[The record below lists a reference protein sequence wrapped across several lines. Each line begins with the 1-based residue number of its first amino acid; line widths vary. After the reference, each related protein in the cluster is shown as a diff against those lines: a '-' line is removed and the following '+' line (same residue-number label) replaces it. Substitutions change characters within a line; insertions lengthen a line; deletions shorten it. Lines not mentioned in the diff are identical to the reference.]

1 MGGEDGG
8 TEHDLP
14 SHVGGVPTLH
24 GHDIGDRLGRLVD
37 PSRLTQPHVDPR
49 VTDPNPG

>member
-8 TEHDLP
+8 TEHNLP
-14 SHVGGVPTLH
+14 SHFGGVPTLH
-24 GHDIGDRLGRLVD
+24 DRGIGDRLGHLVD
-37 PSRLTQPHVDPR
+37 ASHLTQPHVDPR